1 MAQAKAKAKPVTRP
15 VNTEVIVIGAG
26 ISGIGAAIRL
36 REQGETDFIVLE
48 KAASLGGTWR
58 DNTYPG
64 CACDVPSA
72 LYSYSFAQNP
82 HWSRV
87 FAGQAEILDY
97 VNDVAARHQVEGHI
111 HYSEPAI
118 STCWDERRCRWI
130 VRTEKAE
137 YHARAIISC
146 AGYLHEPQI
155 PDIPGLK
162 DFSGTLFHSSHWNHD
177 HDLRGERVAVI
188 GTGASAIQFVPEIQ
202 PQVKQ
207 LVLFQRTPQWILP
220 KPNQNMSGV
229 AQNLLRAP
237 FAMTALRA
245 ALYSGLEVFG
255 IGFRKPM
262 LLKQIEKI
270 ARAHI
275 NLTIKD
281 PDLRAKLT
289 PDYTLGCKR
298 VLLSNNYYPALAQAN
313 VDVLATGVKEVRG
326 NVVIGQDGSEREVD
340 TIILGTGF
348 HVSDPPIAEQVRGT
362 DGRTLAELW
371 NGSPEAYRGTT
382 IAGFPNLFLVLGPNL
397 AIGNNSAFI
406 VIESQLSYAMG
417 ALKAMRDKNLA
428 RIEVR
433 EAVQRRYNNKVQKA
447 LQGTVWNTGG
457 CSSYYIDRNGKNSIG
472 FPWSSG
478 TMQRLLQHFD
488 LDSYDTLKED
498 EPSPAGAPILA
509 R

>member
-1 MAQAKAKAKPVTRP
+1 MAQATSKTVSSLRP
-15 VNTEVIVIGAG
+15 KDVEVLVIGAG

-48 KAASLGGTWR
+48 KADALGGTWR

-82 HWSRV
+82 NWSRV

-97 VNDVAARHQVEGHI
+97 VNDVAARFQVESHI
-111 HYSEPAI
+111 HYDEPAI
-118 STCWDERRCRWI
+118 STQWDERRCRWI
-130 VRTEKAE
+130 VRTATGE
-137 YHARAIISC
+137 YHARSIISC

-162 DFSGTLFHSSHWNHD
+162 QFPGTIFHSSHWDHQ

-202 PQVKQ
+202 PLVKQ
-207 LVLFQRTPQWILP
+207 LVLFQRTAQWILP
-220 KPNQNMSGV
+220 KPNQAMGSTS
-229 AQNLLRAP
+229 QKLLALP
-237 FAMTALRA
+237 LAMGALRA
-245 ALYSGLEVFG
+245 ALYSGLEAFG
-255 IGFRKPM
+255 VGFRKPM

-281 PDLRAKLT
+281 PELRAKLT

-298 VLLSNNYYPALAQAN
+298 VLLSNNYYPALTQAN

-326 NVVIGQDGSEREVD
+326 NVVVGHDGSEREVD

-362 DGRTLAELW
+362 DGRTMAEIW

-406 VIESQLSYAMG
+406 VIESQLNYAMG
-417 ALKAMRDKNLA
+417 AIKAMRDKKLS

-433 EAVQRRYNNKVQKA
+433 EAVQRRYNSKVQKA

-457 CSSYYIDRNGKNSIG
+457 CSSYYIDRNGRNSIG

-488 LDSYDTLKED
+488 VENYDTQTAD
-498 EPSPAGAPILA
+498 EAAGESMPVTG
-509 R
+509 